1 MSRSLIQTA
10 NETNQSVLAN
20 GIISPGAITR
30 RYGPNINLSGNSIS
44 LSGSGYYTI
53 DAIVTLTATTAGDLS
68 VAIYEDGVAIP
79 GAVASTTTTA
89 ASDIVTFTIPTTVRI
104 KDCCGTK
111 SITGVLV
118 TGEGVV
124 VSNFAVRVLKE

>member
-10 NETNQSVLAN
+10 NATNQSVLAN
-20 GIISPGAITR
+20 GIISPGAVIR
-30 RYGPNINLSGNSIS
+30 RFGPNINLSGSSIA
-44 LSGSGYYTI
+44 LSGSGYYTV
-53 DAIVTLTATTAGDLS
+53 DAIITLTATTPGELT
-68 VAIYEDGVAIP
+68 VAIYEDGKPID
-79 GAVASTTTTA
+79 GATASFTTTA
-89 ASDIVTFTIPTTVRI
+89 ATDVVTFTIPTTVRI

-124 VSNFAVRVLKE
+124 VSNFAVRVVKE

>member
-20 GIISPGAITR
+20 GVISPGSVLR
-30 RYGPNINLSGNSIS
+30 RFGPNIDISGNSVA
-44 LSGSGYYTI
+44 LMGSGYYTV
-53 DAIVTLTATTAGDLS
+53 DAIVTLSAGSPGEVS
-68 VAIYEDGVAIP
+68 VALYEDGTAIP
-79 GAVASTTTTA
+79 GAVVNATISA
-89 ASDIVTFTIPTTVRI
+89 ADDFVTFAIPTTVRI
-104 KDCCGTK
+104 KDCYGTK

-124 VSNFAVRVLKE
+124 VSNFAVRVIKE